1 MRYITSIERQA
12 REEGVLLGMQQGMQQ
27 GEGALLYRLLT
38 RRFGPLPAEL
48 AMRVQQASRE
58 QLMLWGDRVL
68 DAASLE
74 QVFAEPAH

>member
-1 MRYITSIERQA
+1 MPRLSAVGIPFLK
-12 REEGVLLGMQQGMQQ
+12 EGEDVN
-27 GEGALLYRLLT
+27 

-58 QLMLWGDRVL
+58 QLMLWGDRLL